1 MSNLFLA
8 LLLLSFSLLIVGFI
22 KPKLSLFWYKKE
34 RTRKKSFFIYLLS
47 MISFFILFGVTA
59 DKTNLM
65 SRINPL
71 NISKDTIKA
80 LIGKKVPFSKW
91 DKWGF
96 PKTLEGTDGQYWVV
110 YLGSANV
117 SFVSDKNT
125 DKVLFAD
132 FDSISSINQLKIIKE
147 QRKQNIE
154 KLFSQWDGSHI
165 ELTKKIKESLNDPKS
180 YEHIETTYRDMGS
193 SFTIYTTFTA
203 KNGFG
208 GKLKRQVA
216 VVSDMKGNITE
227 VIKWID

>member
-1 MSNLFLA
+1 MGFFDLFTSDLA
-8 LLLLSFSLLIVGFI
+8 IDLGTANTLILH
-22 KPKLSLFWYKKE
+22 K
-34 RTRKKSFFIYLLS
+34 
-47 MISFFILFGVTA
+47 
-59 DKTNLM
+59 
-65 SRINPL
+65 
-71 NISKDTIKA
+71 
-80 LIGKKVPFSKW
+80 GKI
-91 DKWGF
+91 
-96 PKTLEGTDGQYWVV
+96 VV
-110 YLGSANV
+110 DEPSIIAI
-117 SFVSDKNT
+117 DKNT